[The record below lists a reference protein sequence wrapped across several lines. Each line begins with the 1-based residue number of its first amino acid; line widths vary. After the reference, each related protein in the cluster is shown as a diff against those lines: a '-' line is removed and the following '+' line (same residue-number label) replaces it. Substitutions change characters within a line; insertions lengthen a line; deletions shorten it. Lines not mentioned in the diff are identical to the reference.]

1 MSSNAPKLA
10 LVKPASR
17 HNGVGLRKPGEA
29 VNDVRRMMERLGLGF
44 GRLLLSFCDRV
55 GSGVVRSVPTSVL
68 DVPICCWVERLPG
81 TPVRYRRSHTHV
93 TQIYNR
99 VQKIN
104 TN

>member
-1 MSSNAPKLA
+1 MGSNASKLA

-17 HNGVGLRKPGEA
+17 HNEVGLRKPGEVVDDA
-29 VNDVRRMMERLGLGF
+29 RQMVERFGLGF

-55 GSGVVRSVPTSVL
+55 GSSVVGSVPTRVL
-68 DVPICCWVERLPG
+68 NVPVCCWVERLPG

>member
-10 LVKPASR
+10 LVKLARRP
-17 HNGVGLRKPGEA
+17 NGVGLRKPGEA
-29 VNDVRRMMERLGLGF
+29 VDDVRRVMERFGFGF

-55 GSGVVRSVPTSVL
+55 GSDVVRSVPTSVL

-81 TPVRYRRSHTHV
+81 TQVRYQLSHAHV